1 MLARRRRPAVRSP
14 WADFLGRADGVDRQA
29 ERGPSRRRVEPDDM
43 SDILFTSGTTG
54 KPKGAMLGHEASV
67 RAFTAW
73 SDVVGLRE
81 GDRYLI
87 VNPFF
92 HAFGLKAGILA
103 CLLTGRDDR
112 PPPGV
117 RRARA

>member
-1 MLARRRRPAVRSP
+1 MLRGPAPARTDAVGRLPRPRRRRVA
-14 WADFLGRADGVDRQA
+14 ADASAARAA
-29 ERGPSRRRVEPDDM
+29 AVEPDDIC
-43 SDILFTSGTTG
+43 DIIFTSGTTG
-54 KPKGAMLGHEASV
+54 
-67 RAFTAW
+67 RAEGRDARATRRACGPTRAW

-103 CLLTGRDDR
+103 CLLQGRDDR

-117 RRARA
+117 RRAER